1 MERYLGAVLV
11 IGVAAN
17 ELFHA
22 IFDGLEFSSNV
33 EIVSQVIAMKLTWDP
48 DSWRSIN
55 SPIIAT
61 IGYSL
66 IWLAHA
72 ASGGIGLAG
81 AYSLLKSNGEL
92 NKQRERA
99 FRLAILGV
107 GIGAVLYLVGFV
119 TVASGWFLLYSAPTP
134 PNFTAAAESLFLCY
148 MAVIVYLILI
158 RR

>member
-1 MERYLGAVLV
+1 MERYLGAALV

-22 IFDGLEFSSNV
+22 IFDGLEFSTNV
-33 EIVSQVIAMKLTWDP
+33 EIVGQVLAMKLTWDP
-48 DSWRSIN
+48 DSWRAIN

-72 ASGGIGLAG
+72 ASGGIGLTG
-81 AYSLLKSNGEL
+81 AYFLLRSNGEFD
-92 NKQRERA
+92 KQRERA
-99 FRLAILGV
+99 YRLAILGV
-107 GIGAVLYLVGFV
+107 GIGAALYLVGFV
-119 TVASGWFLLYSAPTP
+119 AIAGGWFLLYSAPTP

-148 MAVIVYLILI
+148 MAVVIYLILI

>member
-1 MERYLGAVLV
+1 M
-11 IGVAAN
+11 
-17 ELFHA
+17 
-22 IFDGLEFSSNV
+22 
-33 EIVSQVIAMKLTWDP
+33 
-48 DSWRSIN
+48 
-55 SPIIAT
+55 
-61 IGYSL
+61 
-66 IWLAHA
+66 
-72 ASGGIGLAG
+72 LAG